1 MFDIRFSVVSSHFSQ
16 FLHHML
22 VHFLPPFYLFLITC
36 TFYITS
42 AFTKLMVLRAL
53 SSRYPPS
60 LFECPQVVILA
71 VLANP
76 QSQLLV
82 RDPSK
87 TTNANQI
94 RTFWT
99 QKVILDDKKSR
110 VFFSGSE
117 EKETGVVYL
126 LDNDKREDCSHL
138 D

>member
-1 MFDIRFSVVSSHFSQ
+1 M
-16 FLHHML
+16 
-22 VHFLPPFYLFLITC
+22 
-36 TFYITS
+36 
-42 AFTKLMVLRAL
+42 
-53 SSRYPPS
+53 
-60 LFECPQVVILA
+60 VILA

-94 RTFWT
+94 TFWT